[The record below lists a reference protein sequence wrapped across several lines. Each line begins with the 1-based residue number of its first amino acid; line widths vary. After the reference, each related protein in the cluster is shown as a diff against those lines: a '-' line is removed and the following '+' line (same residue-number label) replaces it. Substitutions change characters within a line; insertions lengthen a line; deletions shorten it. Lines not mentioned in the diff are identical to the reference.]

1 MGQIFKGVLTSPPC
15 LYCINTCNCFCIQSF
30 LQMSIYHYFA
40 MQVMLVCVFLCLVSI
55 DKHTQAQVGVMLLC
69 DILQCWVLSGQ
80 DTNTIFIL
88 KIYDG
93 LVLYTEEKKEK
104 IVNSTFSF
112 CHSLCALS
120 YVTGGHEGSMTMCD
134 IPNKWNVSLYFNSIC
149 YTTLWCWSLYFMKH
163 KLVIW
168 KETFTFIKPMWL
180 CFLDNKKKLTETEV
194 AYLLLKEKWV

>member
-88 KIYDG
+88 KICDG

-104 IVNSTFSF
+104 IVNSTFLF
-112 CHSLCALS
+112 AIHCVLCLMWQEAMKDLWPC
-120 YVTGGHEGSMTMCD
+120 VIFQINEMCLYILTVSAILPYGAD
-134 IPNKWNVSLYFNSIC
+134 PSILWNTN
-149 YTTLWCWSLYFMKH
+149 
-163 KLVIW
+163 
-168 KETFTFIKPMWL
+168 
-180 CFLDNKKKLTETEV
+180 
-194 AYLLLKEKWV
+194 